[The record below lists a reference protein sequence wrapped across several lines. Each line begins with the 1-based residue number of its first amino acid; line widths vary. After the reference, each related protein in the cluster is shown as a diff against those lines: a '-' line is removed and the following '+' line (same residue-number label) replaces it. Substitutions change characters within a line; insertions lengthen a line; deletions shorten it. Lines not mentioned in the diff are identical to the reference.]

1 MKTMKKS
8 YKIIIICAI
17 VIILIGVGIWIYS
30 SQPKSTSDNKTT
42 ANSDVGEG
50 LVLINHINYLCKD
63 DKTVEAYFYQGP
75 EVSSLPGEP
84 PVATG
89 KAKIILSDGRNL
101 VLNQSIA
108 ADGVRYTNE
117 DESFIFWTKGPTALV
132 LENNEQKNYQ
142 DCMALSKE
150 SQDLPNTYLDAQKG
164 FSVRYPADYSVDMN
178 YKYQGLGQD
187 KQIEGVKFTI
197 PQGMANGT
205 NLSSSDTGV
214 SIEIIPTVE
223 NCNAG
228 MFFGSDVKTQLK
240 TDGDREYSF
249 ASLNEGAAGNF
260 YEEQVWAFSGMNY
273 CVGVRYLIHSTNI
286 ENYPEGSVSQ
296 FDKNALLEQFDKIRR
311 SLVVL

>member
-1 MKTMKKS
+1 MKKN
-8 YKIIIICAI
+8 YKIIICVVI
-17 VIILIGVGIWIYS
+17 IILIGVGILIYLNQPQLS
-30 SQPKSTSDNKTT
+30 SVNKTT
-42 ANSDVGEG
+42 VNSDVGEG

-75 EVSSLPGEP
+75 AVSSLPGEP

-101 VLNQSIA
+101 ILNQSIA

-150 SQDLPNTYLDAQKG
+150 SEDLPNTYLDVQKG
-164 FSVRYPADYSVDMN
+164 FSLRYPADYSVNTD
-178 YKYQGLGQD
+178 YKYQGLGPG
-187 KQIEGVKFTI
+187 KQIQGVKFTI
-197 PQGMANGT
+197 PESMARGT
-205 NLSSSDTGV
+205 NLSSFDTGV

-228 MFFGSDVKTQLK
+228 MFLGGDVKSQLK
-240 TDGDREYSF
+240 IDGDREYSF
-249 ASLNEGAAGNF
+249 ASLSEGAAGNF
-260 YEEQVWAFSGMNY
+260 YEEQVWAFNGMNY
-273 CVGVRYLIHSTNI
+273 CFGVRYLIHSTNI
-286 ENYPEGSVSQ
+286 ENYPEESVSQ

-311 SLVVL
+311 SLIVL